1 MLARLL
7 RSFSDDLAIDLGTE
21 NTRIAA
27 AGRGVI
33 VSEPSVAAVDLS
45 TRRISARGL
54 AVGHLAKQIEGRTP
68 ADIDVRHPVREGVI
82 ADFQLCEA
90 MLRTLLAKTR
100 RSRLHLPPRAVV
112 GLTEVATE
120 VERRAVF
127 NSVARAGARQVFGW
141 SKAMAAA
148 LGAGLPVAEPTASAI
163 CDIGAGTAEIA
174 VVSLGR
180 VVVARAVRLG
190 GHAFDQAL
198 CEHLR
203 RHRRLRVGLP
213 TVEQLRIAHGAAQS
227 DDDDARAEVAGVDA
241 ATGLPRSLAIS
252 RAEIA
257 LALADPL
264 QKLADAVREVV
275 ENLNIELAAD
285 LTRLGLT
292 LSGGAAQLAQLDRF
306 LSDQLGIPVRLAVEP
321 DNAVIRGLLT
331 CAEHLDAWKSALVS
345 VHDERIA

>member
-1 MLARLL
+1 MLAGLL
-7 RSFSDDLAIDLGTE
+7 RSLSDDVAIDLGTE
-21 NTRIAA
+21 NTRIGV

-33 VSEPSVAAVDLS
+33 VSEPSIVAIDLAA
-45 TRRISARGL
+45 RRIAAKGI
-54 AVGHLAKQIEGRTP
+54 AVGCLAKQIEGRTP
-68 ADIDVRHPVREGVI
+68 SDIEVRRPVREGVI

-90 MLRTLLAKTR
+90 MLRALLAKTR
-100 RSRLHLPPRAVV
+100 QSRLRLPPRVVV
-112 GLTEVATE
+112 GLTENATE
-120 VERRAVF
+120 VERRAFF
-127 NSVARAGARQVFGW
+127 NSVSRAGARQVFGW

-148 LGAGLPVAEPTASAI
+148 LGVGLPVAEPTASAI

-180 VVVARAVRLG
+180 LVAARSVRVG
-190 GHAFDQAL
+190 GSAFDQSL

-213 TVEQLRIAHGAAQS
+213 TVESLRIAHGAAQS
-227 DDDDARAEVAGVDA
+227 EDDDARAEVAGVDA
-241 ATGLPRSLAIS
+241 ATGLPRTVAIS

-257 LALADPL
+257 SALAEPL
-264 QKLADAVREVV
+264 RKLADAVREVV
-275 ENLNIELAAD
+275 ENLGIELAAD
-285 LTRLGLT
+285 LARQGLT

-306 LSDQLGIPVRLAVEP
+306 LSDQIGIPVQRAVDP
-321 DNAVIRGLLT
+321 QNAVIRGLLT